1 MPRALFRPKAEAGR
15 KGLGLPV
22 NPNLSPVTR
31 DYPRALPRTSSPR
44 REPPRAANIVVQFET
59 GPIKRRDAFCP
70 FPTTQSVHQSAGW
83 CF

>member
-1 MPRALFRPKAEAGR
+1 MPRALFRPKTEAGR

-44 REPPRAANIVVQFET
+44 REPPRGALCSLKEPCEEYLRIFVFAQGGRSKNILTVNNL
-59 GPIKRRDAFCP
+59 
-70 FPTTQSVHQSAGW
+70 
-83 CF
+83 

>member
-31 DYPRALPRTSSPR
+31 DRIGATCRPTLRRSLMPERGKRALRNRGTSR
-44 REPPRAANIVVQFET
+44 RLRFDPENQIRV
-59 GPIKRRDAFCP
+59 C
-70 FPTTQSVHQSAGW
+70 
-83 CF
+83 